1 MAPSAV
7 TLLAPAKL
15 NLFLRVLG
23 RRQDGYHDIQT
34 LFQLIDLADELRIE
48 ITHSAEIFRYGD
60 RYGVAQADD
69 LVVKAAKLL
78 QGSTGT
84 RQGARIGV
92 RKNIPLGAGL
102 GGGSSD
108 AAATLAGL
116 NKLWCTGLSQP
127 ELAQLA
133 LELGADVPVFIYG
146 RSALGA
152 GIGEELQFVNL
163 GERHYVL
170 VFNPMHVS
178 TAEVFNN
185 PALPRDSLPISLPEA
200 LAGAGG
206 NDCEAVVCQL
216 YPAFK
221 ETITELEK
229 WGQPRMTGTG
239 SCIFLPMPDKKAAV
253 NAAREIKC
261 RYTVRAVRG
270 LDFSPLHSMLDIA
283 PGRS

>member
-1 MAPSAV
+1 LTSSAV

-15 NLFLRVLG
+15 NLFLHVLG

-48 ITHSAEIFRYGD
+48 TTHSAEIFRYGD
-60 RYGVAQADD
+60 CYGVEPADD
-69 LVVKAAKLL
+69 LVVKAAALL
-78 QGSTGT
+78 QESTGT

-108 AAATLAGL
+108 AAATLTGL

-152 GIGEELQFVNL
+152 GIGEKLQFVNL

-185 PALPRDSLPISLPEA
+185 AALPRGSLPISLPEA
-200 LAGAGG
+200 LAGAGR

-216 YPAFK
+216 YPAFR
-221 ETITELEK
+221 ETIVELEK

-239 SCIFLPMPDKKAAV
+239 SCIFLAMPDKKAAV
-253 NAAREIKC
+253 TAAREIKC
-261 RYTVRAVRG
+261 RYTVRTVRG
-270 LDFSPLHSMLDIA
+270 LDVSPLHAMLNVA